1 MTNGKPYSSEA
12 KAMSSKA
19 YKALTDA
26 KFQLLADNAYVKDF
40 GVMPCPACKG
50 GYVGYFAVGYHK
62 QCKD

>member
-40 GVMPCPACKG
+40 GVMPCPAMPCL
-50 GYVGYFAVGYHK
+50 
-62 QCKD
+62 